1 MYEGNVLGPDQVVPA
16 DGAGTSSPAGRVRL
30 RLGESGEASLTPVSV
45 PGLLDR
51 AATSQPA
58 TPALAWAERDDWAL
72 LTFSEYREAVRT
84 CAKAFL
90 SLGLKRWHGVC
101 ILGFNSPEWF
111 ISDLAAIHAGGVAC
125 GIYATNSPEAC
136 YHCLS
141 DSRANIAVAGDH
153 EQLEKILAVKDR
165 LPELATVIQYSG
177 APRVPGVLSWEDVM
191 RIGREQSDEQL
202 ESTLKTLA
210 INECCTLVYTSGT
223 VGAPKG
229 AMLSHDNLTWT
240 AQRVAQTHGFVPGEP
255 RRAVSFLPL
264 SHVAAQVIDIY
275 VPIEAAITIYFAD
288 KDALK
293 GTLFQTVQKVRP
305 TSFFGVP
312 RVWEKLRDAID
323 HSTNQNSNLKNSF
336 VSWAR
341 RQSLQH
347 NIAKMNGIE
356 GISVGY
362 RLAKHLVF
370 DRVKTALGF
379 DCCTVLSSGAAPLS
393 DDTKEFF
400 MSYDMIILEGYGM
413 SEIPVH
419 TTSLHTA
426 FRVGSIG
433 RNLPGTET
441 KIQVPTQ
448 GVGELLFRGRNVFMG
463 YLNDEASTRASV
475 DGEGWLH
482 SGDIGRQDDCGFIY
496 VLGRLKEI
504 IITSGGENVPPMQ
517 IENEVKKEL
526 PIVSHAFLVGDK
538 RKFLSVLL
546 TFKTEQDPDS
556 GLPLDRLS
564 SDSRRWLE
572 KLSCDASTVAQ
583 LLQSGNEKV
592 MAAIQDGIDQV
603 NSRATSNAQKI
614 QKFSILPQDFSVKT
628 GELGPTLKLKRKVI
642 ETQYRS
648 TIEQLYSNV

>member
-1 MYEGNVLGPDQVVPA
+1 MMFPKFVVKNKPGVPRNSRTTAEMCPEKYLEGPDQVVPA

-210 INECCTLVYTSGT
+210 INECCTLVYT
-223 VGAPKG
+223 
-229 AMLSHDNLTWT
+229 
-240 AQRVAQTHGFVPGEP
+240 
-255 RRAVSFLPL
+255 
-264 SHVAAQVIDIY
+264 VIDIY